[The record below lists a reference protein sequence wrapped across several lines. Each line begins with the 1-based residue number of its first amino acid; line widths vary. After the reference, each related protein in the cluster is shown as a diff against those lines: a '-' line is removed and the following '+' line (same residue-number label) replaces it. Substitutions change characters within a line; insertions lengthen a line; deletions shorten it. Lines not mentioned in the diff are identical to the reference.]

1 MRKKFIEELNNLN
14 ALLIEMGAMCEEA
27 INTTMLEI
35 DNEDFDGELYDKV
48 QELEDKIDKKEKEI
62 ESLCLKLIFTEQ
74 PVAKDLRFISSIL
87 KMVSD
92 LERIG
97 DQALD
102 IADLFKEEIDINILK
117 SSKINEMTALTSK
130 MVKMS
135 VTSFV
140 NKDPN
145 LAKEV
150 ISKDN
155 EVDNI
160 FLSIKNGVIMMIS
173 EDMDKGESLVDILMI
188 AKYLE
193 RIADHSVNIAE
204 WVIFAI
210 EG

>member
-135 VTSFV
+135 VKSFV

>member
-117 SSKINEMTALTSK
+117 SSKINEMTSLTSK
-130 MVKMS
+130 LVKMS

>member
-117 SSKINEMTALTSK
+117 SSKINEMTSLTSK